1 MKRVAK
7 SLRQLARRRHVGKL
21 VRGTRFLRTP
31 GTWVISKNPT
41 LKGWEEPYQRTAVR
55 AFVAL
60 VLLVGLTLAAAAPEL
75 SLVEA
80 IKAGDAKTAR
90 ALLTRNVD
98 VNKPEADGT
107 TALHW
112 AVENDDLDLTTAL
125 LQARAKAQVATR
137 HGITPLHLAATNGNA
152 GIIEQ
157 LITAGADS
165 NAATPGGET
174 PLMMAARTGNADALR
189 VLIANGASVNA
200 RESWRGQTALMW
212 AAIENNAVAIRVLT
226 AAGADIH
233 TKSLSGMFTPLLFA
247 VRGGHLEATRELL
260 ASGADVNER
269 LPDGMSALVLAVYN
283 AHYELAALLLDQ
295 GADPNAAAQGWTA
308 LHQVAWSRRP
318 NRGFNLPGAIPTG
331 RLDSLDLVRKLAAH
345 GAAINAQ
352 MTKEPRDG
360 NRNMLNRIGAT
371 PFVMAAKSGDVP
383 LMRVLLECGADP
395 KIKTADGTSALM
407 VAAGVGV
414 YGPGESPGTHEEAL
428 EAVKL
433 AYEVG
438 GGDVNDVNK
447 DGETA
452 LHGAVYRGGAVPVIQ
467 FLADKGA
474 KLDVENKKKWTPL
487 LAAEGVV
494 YASSGIRRYPEAAA
508 LIRKLMRERGLPVPD
523 FERNGGAAPIVRA
536 AVAPLTSRTN
546 WAGVYTETQAQRGK
560 QVYHDACAVCHLDNL
575 QGDAV
580 SPPLKGSTFLARFAG
595 STAHEMMQAIRSTM
609 PQNAPDSLGDRAYV
623 DLIIYLLQAN
633 GSPAGSIELA
643 LDVAELEKIVITDQ
657 PPAK

>member
-1 MKRVAK
+1 MPTRWVTATDGSTCSMKQSGKSWTRSRNVFQGYAK
-7 SLRQLARRRHVGKL
+7 DAYSWLMSLHR
-21 VRGTRFLRTP
+21 
-31 GTWVISKNPT
+31 S
-41 LKGWEEPYQRTAVR
+41 AVR
-55 AFVAL
+55 LFVSL
-60 VLLVGLTLAAAAPEL
+60 VLLGALTLNAAAPEL
-75 SLVEA
+75 TLLEA
-80 IKAGDAKTAR
+80 VKAGDAKTVRSLLAR
-90 ALLTRNVD
+90 KVD

-112 AVENDDLDLTTAL
+112 AIENDDFDLTAAL
-125 LQARAKAQVATR
+125 LQAGAKAQVANR

-152 GIIEQ
+152 RIIER
-157 LITAGADS
+157 LIAAGAES
-165 NAATPGGET
+165 NATTPGGET
-174 PLMMAARTGNADALR
+174 PLMMAARTGNVDALTL
-189 VLIANGASVNA
+189 LIAHGASVNA

-212 AAIENNAVAIRVLT
+212 AAIENNAAAIRVLT
-226 AAGADIH
+226 TAGADIH
-233 TKSLSGMFTPLLFA
+233 AKSISGMFTPLLFA
-247 VRGGHLEATRELL
+247 VRGGHLEATRALL
-260 ASGADVNER
+260 EAGADVNER
-269 LPDGMSALVLAVYN
+269 LPDGMSALVLAVFN

-295 GADPNAAAQGWTA
+295 GADPNASAQGWTA

-318 NRGFNLPGAIPTG
+318 NRGFNLPGAVPTG
-331 RLDSLDLVRKLAAH
+331 RLDSLELVRRLVAH
-345 GAAINAQ
+345 GAATNAQ

-371 PFVMAAKSGDVP
+371 PFVMAAKSADVP

-474 KLDVENKKKWTPL
+474 KLDVQNKKKWTPL

-560 QVYHDACAVCHLDNL
+560 QVYQDACAVCHLDNL

-595 STAHEMMQAIRSTM
+595 STAHEMVQSIRSTM

-623 DLIIYLLQAN
+623 DLISYLLQSN
-633 GSPAGSIELA
+633 GSPAGSIELS
-643 LDVAELEKIVITDQ
+643 LDVAELEKISITDQ

>member
-7 SLRQLARRRHVGKL
+7 SLRQLARRRREGKL
-21 VRGTRFLRTP
+21 AGGTRFLRTP

-125 LQARAKAQVATR
+125 LQARAKAQVANR

-152 GIIEQ
+152 GIIER

-189 VLIANGASVNA
+189 VLIAHGASVNA

-212 AAIENNAVAIRVLT
+212 AAIENNAAAIRVLT

-247 VRGGHLEATRELL
+247 VRSGHLEATRELL

-283 AHYELAALLLDQ
+283 AHYELAAVLLDQ

-318 NRGFNLPGAIPTG
+318 NRGFNLPGAISTG
-331 RLDSLDLVRKLAAH
+331 RLDSLDLVRKLVAH

-371 PFVMAAKSGDVP
+371 PFVMAAKSADVP
-383 LMRVLLECGADP
+383 LMHVLLECGADP

-428 EAVKL
+428 EAAKL

-474 KLDVENKKKWTPL
+474 KLDIENKKKWTPL

-523 FERNGGAAPIVRA
+523 FERNGGAAPIVKA

-546 WAGVYTETQAQRGK
+546 WDGVYTEAQAQRGQ
-560 QVYHDACAVCHLDNL
+560 QVYQHACAVCHLDNL
-575 QGDAV
+575 QGDSV
-580 SPPLKGSTFLARFAG
+580 SPPLMGSTFLSRFAG
-595 STAHEMMQAIRSTM
+595 STAHEMVQGIRSTM

-623 DLIIYLLQAN
+623 DLISYLLSAN
-633 GSPAGSIELA
+633 GSRTGSVELP
-643 LDVAELEKIVITDQ
+643 LDVAELEKIIITDQ
-657 PPAK
+657 PPVR